1 MHNPDCRIM
10 TDEYYLGMPDNL
22 SLQVN
27 GPLQIR
33 NTAPNPTLSFGN
45 GKELARITPDG
56 IMQFTVEANDENALK
71 FIECIEQVIARR
83 LTGIEV
89 QTPSTGV

>member
-1 MHNPDCRIM
+1 MHNPDYRIM

-22 SLQVN
+22 SLKVN

-33 NTAPNPTLSFGN
+33 STVKAPTLSFGN
-45 GKELARITPDG
+45 DKELARITADG
-56 IMQFTVEANDENALK
+56 ILKFTVEANDENALK
-71 FIECIEQVIARR
+71 FIECIEQAFARR

-89 QTPSTGV
+89 KQN